1 MRKAARILLPLLFWL
16 AVWQAAATVLGMVN
30 ARGAGQTLSLA
41 EALVRGQELLLPAPL
56 SVGERLAELA
66 VTQKFWKSV
75 ALSLGRIFAGLA
87 GGVALG
93 TALAALTS
101 ASRAAEL
108 LLSPAIRTIRA
119 TPVASFIVLVLLWV
133 KTGQVPG
140 VISGLMVLP
149 VVWEN
154 VRQGIGKTDR
164 ALLEFGRAYGFG
176 WRKIFRLIY
185 LPSVLPHFTS
195 GAVNGLG
202 LAWKSGVA
210 AEVLCQPRWAI
221 GSEVY
226 RARTSLDTPALFAW
240 TAVVVLLSLLLER
253 ALVALLRR
261 LEGRRVQ

>member
-1 MRKAARILLPLLFWL
+1 MRKAAHILLPLLFWL
-16 AVWQAAATVLGMVN
+16 AVWQAASTVLGLAN
-30 ARGAGQTLSLA
+30 ARGVGQTLPLA

-56 SVGERLAELA
+56 CVGRKLAELVA
-66 VTQKFWKSV
+66 TERFWKSV
-75 ALSLGRIFAGLA
+75 VLSLGRIFAGLA

-101 ASRAAEL
+101 ASRTAEL

-154 VRQGIGKTDR
+154 VRRGIEATSR
-164 ALLEFGRAYGFG
+164 ELLEFGRAYGFG
-176 WRKIFRLIY
+176 WRKRFRLIY

-226 RARTSLDTPALFAW
+226 RARTGLDTPALFAW
-240 TAVVVLLSLLLER
+240 TLVVVLLSLLLER

-261 LEGRRVQ
+261 LEGRKR